1 MSTTAPA
8 PPHSTVALAD
18 REGEAHWF
26 FGGLYTLKATG
37 ADTGGAMTVFEVLAG
52 VEAGP
57 PLHVHEREDEA
68 LYVLEGEIELHVGDL
83 VTRLGP
89 GGCAFAPRRVP
100 HTWAVTSE
108 PPARLFAVA
117 TPAGFDDFVRAF
129 GEPAPALTLPPV
141 PDTPPD
147 PPPRSPPRPRP
158 ASASWAPRSGR
169 RSALGRPG

>member
-1 MSTTAPA
+1 MT
-8 PPHSTVALAD
+8 LAD

-37 ADTGGAMTVFEVLAG
+37 ADTAGAMTVFEVLAG
-52 VEAGP
+52 VEAAP
-57 PLHVHEREDEA
+57 PLHVHEYEDEA
-68 LYVLEGEIELHVGDL
+68 FHVLEGEIELHVGDL

-89 GGCAFAPRRVP
+89 GAFAFAPRRVP

-108 PPARLFAVA
+108 GPARLHVVA

-129 GEPAPALTLPPV
+129 GRPAPTLTLPPI

-147 PPPRSPPRPRP
+147 PSAAIAAAAEVGITILGPPIQP
-158 ASASWAPRSGR
+158 A
-169 RSALGRPG
+169 